1 MNKRNK
7 FYPRILLQTTQYIS
21 TPKMSMSVV
30 KKGAAECA
38 GSRLNRSRTS
48 GIKVPSVIEVTI
60 IRNSDSVMA

>member
-1 MNKRNK
+1 M
-7 FYPRILLQTTQYIS
+7 QYIS

-48 GIKVPSVIEVTI
+48 GTNVPSVIDVTI
-60 IRNSDSVMA
+60 IKNSDSVMAIVLIMSCDV